1 MKNKLIIFFLFFF
14 YSFNIVQASEKIAY
28 LDIDFLLNQ
37 SLAGKSI
44 TKKIETQYKK
54 DIEKF
59 KITEKK
65 LIEEEKRIISQKNIL
80 SQDEFKKKIN
90 KLKKEIKVFNE
101 DRSSSLQLLNEIK
114 KKSTSIL
121 IKAINPIIEN
131 YAKENS
137 IDIIFPKSNILI
149 AKSELEITDQI
160 LKLLNIKLKDI
171 TIE

>member
-1 MKNKLIIFFLFFF
+1 MNKNKLIIFFLFFF
-14 YSFNIVQASEKIAY
+14 YTINIVHAAGKIAY
-28 LDIDFLLNQ
+28 IDIDFLLNQ
-37 SLAGKSI
+37 SIAGKSI

-121 IKAINPIIEN
+121 IKAINPLIEN

-137 IDIIFPKSNILI
+137 IDIIFPR
-149 AKSELEITDQI
+149 
-160 LKLLNIKLKDI
+160 
-171 TIE
+171 